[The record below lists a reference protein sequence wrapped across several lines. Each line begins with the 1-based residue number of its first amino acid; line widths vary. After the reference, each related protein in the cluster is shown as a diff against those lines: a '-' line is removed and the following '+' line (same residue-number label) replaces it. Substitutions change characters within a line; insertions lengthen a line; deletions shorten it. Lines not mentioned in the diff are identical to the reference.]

1 MLPSQ
6 FLNTCL
12 LLLLFSPRS
21 CLTLLQS
28 LELPGTS
35 AYRISRQ
42 QYWSG
47 LPFPSPG
54 DLPPGDLPDPGIEPE
69 SPALAGRFFTTKP
82 PEKPPCVLHVSI
94 PTIQY
99 EKGWSNNR
107 LMIDICIPQEF
118 LPHLLL
124 GFYFLI

>member
-1 MLPSQ
+1 MLPPH
-6 FLNTCL
+6 FLSTCF

-21 CLTLLQS
+21 CQTLLQS

-35 AYRISRQ
+35 VYGISRQ
-42 QYWSG
+42 QHWRG

-54 DLPPGDLPDPGIEPE
+54 NLPDPGVEPE
-69 SPALAGRFFTTKP
+69 SPALAGRFFTTEP
-82 PEKPPCVLHVSI
+82 PGKPPCVLHVSI
-94 PTIQY
+94 PAFQC

-107 LMIDICIPQEF
+107 LMIDICIPPKF
-118 LPHLLL
+118 LSHLLL

>member
-1 MLPSQ
+1 MLPPHVLS
-6 FLNTCL
+6 TC

-28 LELPGTS
+28 LVLPGTS
-35 AYRISRQ
+35 IYRISRQ
-42 QYWSG
+42 QYWSE
-47 LPFPSPG
+47 LPFPS
-54 DLPPGDLPDPGIEPE
+54 PGDLPDPGIEPE
-69 SPALAGRFFTTKP
+69 SPALAARFFTTKP

-94 PTIQY
+94 SAFQC

-107 LMIDICIPQEF
+107 LMIDICIPPKF